1 MAGPGR
7 RRTVE
12 DMDQDQH
19 RASARSLPWWG
30 ILALVVLAAPRVVLH
45 DLDLVHEGTVVNA
58 VLVFVPPLVWIVTVV
73 AWRVSRP
80 LLTLVLVGLWYGVVL
95 LVTHQLL
102 WQSSLGGRDVSLGGN
117 LAGLDP
123 VLQQLVV
130 RGFAA
135 VSSLATGLLV
145 GTVTGLVAWG
155 VSAAAGRVRRG

>member
-1 MAGPGR
+1 M
-7 RRTVE
+7 
-12 DMDQDQH
+12 
-19 RASARSLPWWG
+19 
-30 ILALVVLAAPRVVLH
+30 LH

-117 LAGLDP
+117 LAGLNP

>member
-1 MAGPGR
+1 
-7 RRTVE
+7 
-12 DMDQDQH
+12 MDQDQH